1 MPRNV
6 PTSAAPTFSPISDG
20 GPSMACM
27 VMTTPS
33 TAATMPSPGK
43 ASAILASAPDGA
55 LASW

>member
-6 PTSAAPTFSPISDG
+6 PTSAAPTFSPISEG

-33 TAATMPSPGK
+33 TAATMPRPGN
-43 ASAILASAPDGA
+43 ASATFAIAADGA
-55 LASW
+55 RASV